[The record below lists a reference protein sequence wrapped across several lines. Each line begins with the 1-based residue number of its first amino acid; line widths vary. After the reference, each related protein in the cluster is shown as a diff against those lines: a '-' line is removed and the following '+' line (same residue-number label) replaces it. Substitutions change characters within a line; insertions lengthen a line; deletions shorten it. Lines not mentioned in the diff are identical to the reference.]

1 MTAPAGL
8 CKPWRDR
15 RMHRRIDPYATAM
28 PLAPLCDLFVCA
40 GETSGDAYGAAVVR
54 AVRQRRADLVVAA
67 MGGVH
72 LAGSGAE
79 IEQDIEGMA
88 VMGLWP
94 VLARLP
100 SLAKALSHVERTIR
114 ARRPRV
120 LLTID
125 YPGFNL
131 RLARRLADLRASG
144 MRIVHVVAPQVWA
157 WRPRRAKRIARSV
170 DRLLCFFPFEPP
182 LFSRFGCHA
191 QHVGHPLL
199 DLVPESIPTDV
210 LDRDLGL
217 SGQDVLLIAP
227 GSREREVRLLLPD
240 MVRAAT
246 AASARMASRPTI
258 LVSRVPDL
266 PLEMYRSVTDLPL
279 VEGRWRELCARARVG
294 CLASGTAT
302 LEAGLIGLPHAICYR
317 MDPLSAA
324 IARHVILTKHVGLP
338 NLILG
343 WRVCPE
349 LLQEELTV
357 PRLTA
362 HLLRLWDGERRRTCR
377 LGLAELRTSLG
388 GGGALDRIAAAV
400 DDELSASKRRFSHA
414 TASDSSARLETVQ

>member
-1 MTAPAGL
+1 
-8 CKPWRDR
+8 
-15 RMHRRIDPYATAM
+15 MHGVAYTYATAM

-40 GETSGDAYGAAVVR
+40 GEASGDAYGAAVVR
-54 AVRQRRADLVVAA
+54 ALRQRRPDAVVAA
-67 MGGVH
+67 MGGAH
-72 LAGSGAE
+72 LAGAGAD
-79 IEQDIEGMA
+79 IEQDIEGLA

-100 SLAKALSHVERTIR
+100 TFIRILNHVERTVR

-131 RLARRLADLRASG
+131 RLARRLADLRAGG

-157 WRPRRAKRIARSV
+157 WRPRRAKSIAHSV

-182 LFSRFGCHA
+182 LFTRFGCRA
-191 QHVGHPLL
+191 EHVGHPLL
-199 DLVPESIPTDV
+199 DLTPDRIATDA

-217 SGQDVLLIAP
+217 GGREVLLVAP
-227 GSREREVRLLLPD
+227 GSREREVRSLLPV
-240 MVRAAT
+240 MAA
-246 AASARMASRPTI
+246 AAQAAAARMGTRPEI

-266 PLEMYRSVTDLPL
+266 PLDLYRSVTDLRL
-279 VEGRWRELCARARVG
+279 VEGRWRELCARSRVG

-324 IARHVILTKHVGLP
+324 IARRVLLTDHVGLP
-338 NLILG
+338 NLVCER
-343 WRVCPE
+343 RVCPE
-349 LLQEELTV
+349 LLQEQLTV

-362 HLLRLWDGERRRTCR
+362 HLLRLWDGERRRDCR
-377 LGLAELRTSLG
+377 AGLAELRTRLG
-388 GGGALDRIAAAV
+388 GGGALDRIASV
-400 DDELSASKRRFSHA
+400 IDDELTASRRRFTHA
-414 TASDSSARLETVQ
+414 TASDSNARLETVR